1 MSAASCGSFCSL
13 RLRPRAAKFSRQRI
27 PHRSS
32 CSPVATVSRPQPK
45 RRSAWRALPPQS
57 SVATSARNNR
67 RWYPVRRLAPDRIKA
82 SRRST
87 ESSMGMA
94 QPDDET
100 VIAQLE
106 VSHHWTGQDSPVR
119 GRFPLTGR
127 LSDHASKRDRAVLSS
142 ATDLGYE
149 LLTALVLSDRDGAP
163 IAPVCQQVRS
173 ARGVHSSRSARVQPV
188 PSQLD
193 ALAPTMRFV
202 QRLKLGK
209 PTVHIID
216 READSV
222 AHYRQWSRH
231 QRRFV
236 VRADAQRVVRHEGQE
251 RSLSEVVACLHRSGV
266 FRRSRTVLYH
276 GRRAEQF
283 VAEVA
288 VVLERPAAPNRREA
302 GGGPRRLVR
311 GVALPLRLV
320 VSELRDADGS
330 VLATGLLLTNVPAT
344 VSASEVALWYYWR
357 WRVES
362 YFKLLKGAG
371 MHLERWQQETAPAL
385 AKRLLVAGM
394 ACVVVWQVAR
404 SEAPEAAEVRRL
416 LVRLSGRQM
425 KWGVE
430 STEPALLAGLWVLLW
445 MTRMLE
451 HEDLS
456 SLLRLAQS
464 VLPTSEPPGE
474 PQRGAV

>member
-1 MSAASCGSFCSL
+1 MKYVSPLPSDDK
-13 RLRPRAAKFSRQRI
+13 RLQRRYL
-27 PHRSS
+27 HLVQEHL
-32 CSPVATVSRPQPK
+32 SPVQAV
-45 RRSAWRALPPQS
+45 AAGLRALPGTAQAFASTQAAWRFYANPRVTLPQLVQPLIEAARTA
-57 SVATSARNNR
+57 VAHDNR
-67 RWYPVRRLAPDRIKA
+67 HYALVVHDW
-82 SRRST
+82 S
-87 ESSMGMA
+87 
-94 QPDDET
+94 
-100 VIAQLE
+100 QLL
-106 VSHHWTGQDSPVR
+106 
-119 GRFPLTGR
+119 F
-127 LSDHASKRDRAVLSS
+127 SDHASERDRAVLSS
-142 ATDLGYE
+142 STDLGYE

-163 IAPVCQQVRS
+163 IAPVCQQLR
-173 ARGVHSSRSARVQPV
+173 AAKGVYSSRATRVQPV

-193 ALAPTMRFV
+193 ALAPTMRFL

-288 VVLERPAAPNRREA
+288 VVLERPAAPNRRGA

-311 GVALPLRLV
+311 GAKLPLRLV
-320 VSELRDADGS
+320 VSEVRDPDGTL
-330 VLATGLLLTNVPAT
+330 LATWLLLTNVPAT
-344 VSASEVALWYYWR
+344 VSANEVALWYYWR

-371 MHLERWQQETAPAL
+371 MHLERWQQETASAV
-385 AKRLLVAGM
+385 AKRLLVASM
-394 ACVVVWQVAR
+394 ACVVVWQLAR
-404 SEAPEAAEVRRL
+404 SETVEAAEVRRL

-430 STEPALLAGLWVLLW
+430 FTEPALLSGLWVLLALV
-445 MTRMLE
+445 RVLE
-451 HEDLS
+451 LHDLDD
-456 SLLRLAQS
+456 LLRLAQS
-464 VLPTSEPPGE
+464 VLPTSDPPDI
-474 PQRGAV
+474 PLQSAV